1 MDISAITEAIQRDAN
16 WVVFVNVLLQ
26 QLGLPVPVMPTLLI
40 AGSLA
45 LSSGQALQLLAVAT
59 LASLIA
65 DCVWYLAGRA
75 FGYRVLSG
83 LCRLSINPGSCV
95 SDTESRFVRWGVW
108 SLLIAKFVPGFSTVA
123 PPIAGSLR
131 MSMPS
136 FLVAAGLGAALWA
149 GVAILAGLLLR
160 DQVNIAIAALSDH
173 GTMVIAVIA
182 LSLVIMLAW
191 KLWRRHGFK
200 KLSAIPRITPVEL
213 AQALS
218 ADAPLLLL
226 DFRGAAQR
234 VQTEPL
240 AGFTQ
245 ASLDDLAQ
253 RVSHWPKHHD
263 IVTLCACP
271 EDATAVHAAQRLK
284 KLGFTSVRPL
294 KGGYES
300 WMLYLK
306 EKEVAA
312 QT

>member
-1 MDISAITEAIQRDAN
+1 MDISTITEAIQRDAN

-45 LSSGQALQLLAVAT
+45 LSSGHALQLLAVAT

-65 DCVWYLAGRA
+65 DCAWYLVGRA

-83 LCRLSINPGSCV
+83 LCKLSINPGSCV
-95 SDTESRFVRWGVW
+95 SETESRFVRWGVW

-136 FLVAAGLGAALWA
+136 FMVAAGLGAALWA
-149 GVAILAGLLLR
+149 GAALLAGLLLR
-160 DQVNIAIAALSDH
+160 DEVNIVIGALSDH
-173 GTMVIAVIA
+173 GRMVVAVLA
-182 LSLVIMLAW
+182 VGLGIMLAW

-200 KLSAIPRITPVEL
+200 KLSSISRITPVEL

-226 DFRGAAQR
+226 DFRGAAQTAR
-234 VQTEPL
+234 TGPL
-240 AGFTQ
+240 AGFTP

-253 RVSHWPKHHD
+253 QVSQWPKHHG
-263 IVTLCACP
+263 IVTMCACP

-284 KLGFTSVRPL
+284 KLGYTSVRPL

-300 WMLYLK
+300 WMLHLK
-306 EKEVAA
+306 KKAA
-312 QT
+312 